1 MYAVTAASSAKSMS
15 LMVVLRT
22 LAFALSLAILYS
34 LPSDLVCMYTPSV
47 EVLKGMFKKEGEV
60 DAKECRGK
68 DAALLHTVLDVERF
82 GHAALVLNGC
92 LHVIV
97 ERSNHTVQIR
107 EASDL
112 QEDVEK
118 PMPANQVKCLG

>member
-1 MYAVTAASSAKSMS
+1 
-15 LMVVLRT
+15 
-22 LAFALSLAILYS
+22 
-34 LPSDLVCMYTPSV
+34 
-47 EVLKGMFKKEGEV
+47 MFKKEGEE

-68 DAALLHTVLDVERF
+68 DAALLHTTLDIERF
-82 GHAALVLNGC
+82 RHAALVLNGC

-107 EASDL
+107 GASNL

-118 PMPANQVKCLG
+118 PIPANQVKCLG